1 MFDSGPIDV
10 LDKLDDHIA
19 QKPWF
24 HSCKKEPVNL
34 VDFFVK
40 RNSRR
45 DQGEPHE
52 KSNGSRFVTSIMDT
66 FALMCQALIFPSSM
80 ETNSMMK
87 R

>member
-40 RNSRR
+40 RNSRER
-45 DQGEPHE
+45 L
-52 KSNGSRFVTSIMDT
+52 
-66 FALMCQALIFPSSM
+66 ALF
-80 ETNSMMK
+80 

>member
-40 RNSRR
+40 RNSRER
-45 DQGEPHE
+45 LALFSGGEQLTADSLRVSWIHL
-52 KSNGSRFVTSIMDT
+52 R
-66 FALMCQALIFPSSM
+66 
-80 ETNSMMK
+80 
-87 R
+87 

>member
-1 MFDSGPIDV
+1 MLRVWPFAAMDYSIMFDSGPIDV

-40 RNSRR
+40 RNSRERLALFR
-45 DQGEPHE
+45 DERMAADSLRVSWIHL
-52 KSNGSRFVTSIMDT
+52 R
-66 FALMCQALIFPSSM
+66 
-80 ETNSMMK
+80 
-87 R
+87 

>member
-40 RNSRR
+40 RNSRERLALFR
-45 DQGEPHE
+45 DENEWQQRCILGDSPIGRHGVYGRAR
-52 KSNGSRFVTSIMDT
+52 SPGRQFI
-66 FALMCQALIFPSSM
+66 
-80 ETNSMMK
+80 